1 MIAAALNYWGV
12 ESDEN
17 FAPRFVEQFKDFKV
31 IRLNPVEEVKPGQ
44 LQLCQPENY
53 DQMMQQIQINWDPSE
68 TFLEIRG
75 SRVKLQRTVRQR
87 LFFDEQRLE
96 KILLEGLDGLVDF
109 PWAVQILLVRLPV
122 EGKKQYLKQLKKMD
136 VLILLA
142 SSEEEGQGFIDS
154 AKKVN
159 LDMLMF
165 RETDLED
172 KAGQMKGDLEKLFV
186 DYLHK
191 RQMIREFLA
200 EKLSEPALSCEQ
212 ARRMAGKLKM
222 DRFLFGNVCDECG
235 YAITRCGLSCF

>member
-159 LDMLMF
+159 PDMLMF
-165 RETDLED
+165 RETD
-172 KAGQMKGDLEKLFV
+172 
-186 DYLHK
+186 
-191 RQMIREFLA
+191 
-200 EKLSEPALSCEQ
+200 SP
-212 ARRMAGKLKM
+212 LK
-222 DRFLFGNVCDECG
+222 F
-235 YAITRCGLSCF
+235 T